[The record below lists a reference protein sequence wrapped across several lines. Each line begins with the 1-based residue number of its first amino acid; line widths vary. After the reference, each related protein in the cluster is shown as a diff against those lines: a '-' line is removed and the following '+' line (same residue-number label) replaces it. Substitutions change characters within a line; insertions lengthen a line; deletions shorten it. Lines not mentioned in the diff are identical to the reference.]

1 MPKNPPWWD
10 TVDPNWKAI
19 SKRLPPWRQH
29 FFSAEGD
36 EDRTLHVYDG
46 PQLRWYIPPGDTV
59 FEHGTARPVAHID
72 ERGVVYNQATMVCWI
87 QDNCMNHI
95 SGRQFHITV

>member
-10 TVDPNWKAI
+10 NIEPNWKATLQ
-19 SKRLPPWRQH
+19 RVPPWRQQ

-36 EDRTLHVYDG
+36 ETRTLHVYDG

-59 FEHGTARPVAHID
+59 FEHGTGRPVANIN
-72 ERGVVYNQATMVCWI
+72 EAAALCWI
-87 QDNCMNHI
+87 DGNHMHHA
-95 SGRQFHITV
+95 SGKAFCITV